1 MPDLIDNS
9 EAGGD
14 EVSGGSKHGEARALA
29 EAALRAR
36 DAGNDARADMLLEE
50 ARRTD
55 PQAVENLLME
65 LGPHEHEPQDHG
77 LEDGPATDEE
87 VAAISRT
94 LRPHADAPSR
104 AGITGSGSGAESH

>member
-1 MPDLIDNS
+1 MSDLIDNS
-9 EAGGD
+9 DGD
-14 EVSGGSKHGEARALA
+14 EVDGNKHGQARALA

-36 DAGNDARADMLLEE
+36 EAGDDTRAEMLLEQ

-65 LGPHEHEPQDHG
+65 LGPHEHEPHDHG

-94 LRPHADAPSR
+94 LQPRS
-104 AGITGSGSGAESH
+104 